1 LNDHLPVEQSTK
13 IELVINLDGQDVR
26 VHHPSTV
33 LACADDVIE

>member
-13 IELVINLDGQDVR
+13 IELVINLVGQDVR